1 MIITRHLIRLSFKG
15 IYRLNIWETLHIRR
29 KNIMMVASTTLLL
42 YETWSKITRS
52 QEMIDKSLIAFYN
65 DTMVWQYH
73 IRNHKKILSFW
84 NWHSWFILFFM
95 HVSYCCVIIDL
106 CSGISLWKIKP
117 FDFFINQ
124 SWFKK
129 GTVAISFSS
138 HLKIFVNLI
147 TRIKISTWEVRK
159 NFLLRFNGAC
169 LIFA

>member
-73 IRNHKKILSFW
+73 IRNHKKYCRFEID
-84 NWHSWFILFFM
+84 IRD
-95 HVSYCCVIIDL
+95 SYYFL
-106 CSGISLWKIKP
+106 CTLV
-117 FDFFINQ
+117 
-124 SWFKK
+124 
-129 GTVAISFSS
+129 TAV
-138 HLKIFVNLI
+138 L
-147 TRIKISTWEVRK
+147 
-159 NFLLRFNGAC
+159 
-169 LIFA
+169 